1 MRFILFFLPLIS
13 ISVYSMD
20 IKISKNIWEFT
31 PDGVMGGKSKGSIQF
46 LNTEG
51 FDYISFRGNV
61 NTDGGGFLMF
71 RSKIDKKDLKEFSK
85 ISFLARGNDEKY
97 YFHIKSR
104 GQVLPWVRHL
114 KEFKVGKDW
123 KEYVLNIEEFVGY
136 SNSRTFNKSINPKKI
151 KLLGIEA
158 YGRDHEVELDIAKIK
173 IF

>member
-71 RSKIDKKDLKEFSK
+71 RSKIDKKDLYTLYSQLP
-85 ISFLARGNDEKY
+85 SFDL
-97 YFHIKSR
+97 
-104 GQVLPWVRHL
+104 
-114 KEFKVGKDW
+114 KVGQLKRRR
-123 KEYVLNIEEFVGY
+123 KK
-136 SNSRTFNKSINPKKI
+136 SKKTKKKKKNKK
-151 KLLGIEA
+151 
-158 YGRDHEVELDIAKIK
+158 
-173 IF
+173 

>member
-1 MRFILFFLPLIS
+1 MRIILFLLLFFSIS
-13 ISVYSMD
+13 IYSLD
-20 IKISKNIWEFT
+20 IKISKNNWEFT
-31 PDGVMGGKSKGSIQF
+31 PDGVMGGKSKGSIKF
-46 LNTEG
+46 LNEEG
-51 FDYISFRGNV
+51 SDYISFRGNV

-71 RSKIDKKDLKEFSK
+71 RTRVDKKDLKEFSK
-85 ISFLARGNDEKY
+85 ISFLARGNNEKY

-123 KEYVLNIEEFVGY
+123 KEYVLNIDDFVGY
-136 SNSRTFNKSINPKKI
+136 SNSKIFNKPINPKKI

>member
-104 GQVLPWVRHL
+104 GQVLPLSLIH
-114 KEFKVGKDW
+114 
-123 KEYVLNIEEFVGY
+123 I
-136 SNSRTFNKSINPKKI
+136 
-151 KLLGIEA
+151 
-158 YGRDHEVELDIAKIK
+158 
-173 IF
+173 

>member
-1 MRFILFFLPLIS
+1 MNINVIS
-13 ISVYSMD
+13 IFPEILESSFKGLTGKA
-20 IKISKNIWEFT
+20 IEKNIANL
-31 PDGVMGGKSKGSIQF
+31 KSI
-46 LNTEG
+46 
-51 FDYISFRGNV
+51 
-61 NTDGGGFLMF
+61 
-71 RSKIDKKDLKEFSK
+71 DLKEFSK

-123 KEYVLNIEEFVGY
+123 KEYVLNIEDFVGY

>member
-1 MRFILFFLPLIS
+1 MRAIHFFLLLIS
-13 ISVYSMD
+13 ISAYSMD

-71 RSKIDKKDLKEFSK
+71 RSKIDKKDLKEFSN

-104 GQVLPWVRHL
+104 GKFYRGSGIL
-114 KEFKVGKDW
+114 KNSKLEKIGK
-123 KEYVLNIEEFVGY
+123 N
-136 SNSRTFNKSINPKKI
+136 TF
-151 KLLGIEA
+151 
-158 YGRDHEVELDIAKIK
+158 
-173 IF
+173 